1 MSNTEK
7 SNSKANA
14 INLLNVI
21 EEDKARLKHHRKF
34 NRESL
39 EILAIRAISLLGLAT
54 EEEGHSPELDELKE
68 RAYKTLRI

>member
-1 MSNTEK
+1 MNNKEK
-7 SNSKANA
+7 SSSKENA
-14 INLLNVI
+14 IKLLNLV
-21 EEDKARLKHHRKF
+21 EEDLKALGHHRKF

-54 EEEGHSPELDELKE
+54 LESGHSPELDELKE